1 MRASK
6 HANREILR
14 ANLLDHRAV
23 KAWRRIQPESF
34 EPRNIEVLKL
44 TKKKSS
50 VYRLTG
56 VGPNG
61 AAVIAKRVRTH
72 TATVERIVYQTVLPR
87 LPLPALSCYGFVPD
101 PEDDFCWLFLEDA
114 GGLQYSQDS
123 AEHRAVAGRWLA
135 TAHRGHRATDA
146 H

>member
-6 HANREILR
+6 HANGEILP

-44 TKKKSS
+44 TKKKSA
-50 VYRLTG
+50 VYRLIG

-61 AAVIAKRVRTH
+61 SAVIAKRVRTE
-72 TATVERIVYQTVLPR
+72 TATVERTVYETVLTRVVDQIFWATFSWAAP
-87 LPLPALSCYGFVPD
+87 PGTAD
-101 PEDDFCWLFLEDA
+101 PFRFL
-114 GGLQYSQDS
+114 LK
-123 AEHRAVAGRWLA
+123 
-135 TAHRGHRATDA
+135 
-146 H
+146 